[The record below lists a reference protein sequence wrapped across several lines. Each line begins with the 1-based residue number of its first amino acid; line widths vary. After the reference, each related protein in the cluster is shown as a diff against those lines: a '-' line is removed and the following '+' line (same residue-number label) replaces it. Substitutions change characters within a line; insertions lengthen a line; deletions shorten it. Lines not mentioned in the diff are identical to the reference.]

1 MRSSPNAERE
11 HQDRPITLDENDAA
25 ELGAVVRDETNAARR
40 LRRIGDPCGHGT
52 ETRTAL
58 VDSSK

>member
-11 HQDRPITLDENDAA
+11 HQEWPITLDEDDAA
-25 ELGAVVRDETNAARR
+25 ELGAIVRNETNAARR
-40 LRRIGDPCGHGT
+40 LRRVGDPLGHGT

-58 VDSSK
+58 VDGSK